1 MIELKTRPTDRLVE
15 LGGGDNPR
23 LRPNVDC
30 RPGPNVDLV
39 ADFNKPLPLPDG
51 DFDGVFSQ
59 YAMEHVSW
67 RNVRGFLGEV
77 CRILRPGGKAAFVVP
92 NTEEQMRWVLS
103 KGWEHRPPREG
114 MGAFEES
121 SCVLF
126 GDLDYPE
133 NSHKAYFSPDIAVE
147 LFKSAGFGDVHVTPC
162 GECGT
167 DMVVEAIKSDYH
179 QSFKETNQ
187 MIAGPAFSPNVLGT
201 NVVSKTTP
209 VDEPGQLAPSL
220 APGMMNE
227 AYAGDDGTKFRSKE
241 RREPTE
247 AEKVPPGVPT
257 EPPAVVVAVRTK
269 RYCATVG
276 DRVVES
282 DSEEELKAMIGET
295 PPSPHARHVAE
306 GPTEAEKLLA
316 TGEGRESAFDRHYF
330 DGGGKVGGYAREGY
344 WDYPVHEV
352 TARHVLA
359 RKPESVLE
367 LGCARG
373 YVLKRLHDAGVT
385 VNAIEISKHCYMT
398 RVCQG
403 IWNIDL
409 CKTPWPTY
417 PVYKNQ
423 VYDLCFSIATL
434 EHVPVGHIPSV
445 IREMAR
451 TCKRGLHGIDF
462 GHKDDGFDKTHCT
475 LRPKEWWDK
484 MFAEHAPGWPVE
496 VLDKEE
502 LERGDIPP
510 EVLEGDGRLKINVGC
525 SLVMFHRGWV
535 NIDVNDLAPW
545 AQAYRYKH
553 LKHDVKTGMPFGTG
567 VVDLVYASHFLEHLT
582 YAEGRTFLRECRRV
596 IRPDGAM
603 RLIVPD
609 VRKLCSLYVSPPET
623 PPPSHVQPD
632 NRTLSD
638 FDEINVECAEARTP
652 AQKLYWMSCPNHHAF
667 YDAETLILMLEET
680 GFEAHAVRH
689 RETTGRPAG
698 VQILK
703 ETLDPLPSVS
713 LYVEAFPKVAG
724 R

>member
-1 MIELKTRPTDRLVE
+1 MIV
-15 LGGGDNPR
+15 
-23 LRPNVDC
+23 
-30 RPGPNVDLV
+30 
-39 ADFNKPLPLPDG
+39 
-51 DFDGVFSQ
+51 
-59 YAMEHVSW
+59 W
-67 RNVRGFLGEV
+67 
-77 CRILRPGGKAAFVVP
+77 
-92 NTEEQMRWVLS
+92 
-103 KGWEHRPPREG
+103 
-114 MGAFEES
+114 
-121 SCVLF
+121 
-126 GDLDYPE
+126 
-133 NSHKAYFSPDIAVE
+133 
-147 LFKSAGFGDVHVTPC
+147 
-162 GECGT
+162 
-167 DMVVEAIKSDYH
+167 
-179 QSFKETNQ
+179 KETPPDF
-187 MIAGPAFSPNVLGT
+187 APNVLGT
-201 NVVSKTTP
+201 NVVPKTTP

-227 AYAGDDGTKFRSKE
+227 AYAGDDGTKFRSKV

-269 RYCATVG
+269 RHCATVG

-282 DSEEELKAMIGET
+282 DSEEELKVMIGET

-352 TARHVLA
+352 TARHVLT

-373 YVLKRLHDAGVT
+373 YVLKRIQDAGVYG
-385 VNAIEISKHCYMT
+385 VGLEISKHCHMT
-398 RVCQG
+398 RVADDIYCG
-403 IWNIDL
+403 DLCEVPWVSEVRHVIPTGRKIDL
-409 CKTPWPTY
+409 CY
-417 PVYKNQ
+417 SV
-423 VYDLCFSIATL
+423 ATL
-434 EHVPVGHIPSV
+434 EHVPEWHVPRL
-445 IREMAR
+445 IRQMAEN
-451 TCKRGLHGIDF
+451 CERGLHGIDF

-475 LRPKEWWDK
+475 LRPKEWWEK
-484 MFAEHAPGWPVE
+484 MFAENAPGWPVE
-496 VLDKEE
+496 ILDKEE

-553 LKHDVKTGMPFGTG
+553 LKHDVKTGLPFGTG
-567 VVDLVYASHFLEHLT
+567 VVDLIYASHFLEHLT
-582 YAEGRTFLRECRRV
+582 YDEGRAFLRDCRRV

-603 RLIVPD
+603 RLVVPD
-609 VRKLCSLYVSPPET
+609 TKILTEAFRNTEAGGGLYV
-623 PPPSHVQPD
+623 
-632 NRTLSD
+632 
-638 FDEINVECAEARTP
+638 FDEINVECAGARTP
-652 AQKLYWMSCPNHHAF
+652 AEKLYWMSCPNHHAF
-667 YDAETLILMLEET
+667 YDKETLTLMLEET